1 MTVNSRVQDEDMAYP
16 EDWKTNSTPQST
28 GHKPQ
33 GRTIALHS
41 LAVSPNR
48 QKTGLGKGLM
58 KAYIDEMRRTG
69 NADRIAI
76 LTYDRLVPYYEKLGF
91 THYGKSESEY
101 AGVAWH
107 DLVSFDACVRE
118 NKSNIFLGIRI
129 QMIKLNYLTHRHL
142 WVSYIIATKRRHI
155 PRGYPRMHL

>member
-1 MTVNSRVQDEDMAYP
+1 MTVNSTVQDEDMAYP
-16 EDWKTNSTPQST
+16 EDWKNNSKPQSI

-41 LAVSPNR
+41 LAVSPTR
-48 QKTGLGKGLM
+48 QRSGLGKGLM
-58 KAYIDEMRRTG
+58 KAYINEMRRTG

-91 THYGKSESEY
+91 THHGKSASEY

-107 DLVSFDACVRE
+107 DLVGFDISCQKDE
-118 NKSNIFLGIRI
+118 E
-129 QMIKLNYLTHRHL
+129 
-142 WVSYIIATKRRHI
+142 
-155 PRGYPRMHL
+155 